1 MAEGRD
7 AAGGGLV
14 AGVQARISQPLKGRP
29 AVPRMPIDQLVALDE
44 DEQGEAFVWIDW
56 RSGEDEVVTDF
67 AEQLDPADTLTFR
80 EDGDRVVPILRG
92 VEHPVPLTL
101 SGSDRY
107 VMIHSLAELLKDRY
121 TFWRHADSAGSDTH
135 GFLVLR
141 NDEAS
146 ELQQRHPKWVKKN
159 LETLTP
165 GVDGF
170 SGLDIPWWGHEHH
183 APGFAGQRRAMDAD
197 LDRLKDRVHAITGA
211 LRDDARDNSPP
222 GETFLMVLAKQRW
235 AVAAYAGGALL
246 SALVALSDAV
256 PAGVATTTC
265 AVAAAMFALSAVFH
279 AVVVSRMRKGWR
291 PPLWVRIAPA
301 MVIMVLLVLA
311 PMLLPSG

>member
-1 MAEGRD
+1 
-7 AAGGGLV
+7 
-14 AGVQARISQPLKGRP
+14 
-29 AVPRMPIDQLVALDE
+29 MPIDQLVALDE
-44 DEQGEAFVWIDW
+44 DAQGEAFVWIDW

-121 TFWRHADSAGSDTH
+121 TFWRHSDSTGSDTH

-141 NDEAS
+141 NDESA
-146 ELQQRHPKWVKKN
+146 ELQRRHPKWVKKY
-159 LETLTP
+159 LETLIP
-165 GVDGF
+165 GIDGF
-170 SGLDIPWWGHEHH
+170 SGLDIPWWGHEDH
-183 APGFAGQRRAMDAD
+183 APGFARQRQAMDAD
-197 LDRLKDRVHAITGA
+197 LDRLREQVLTMTEVM
-211 LRDDARDNSPP
+211 RDDARDNRPP
-222 GETFLMVLAKQRW
+222 GETYLMVLAKQRW
-235 AVAAYAGGALL
+235 AVAAYAAGALL

-265 AVAAAMFALSAVFH
+265 AVAAAMFALSAAFH
-279 AVVVSRMRKGWR
+279 AGVVSRMRRGWR

-311 PMLLPSG
+311 PMLLPSGR